1 MSGKHIELFLVDGEP
16 GGITTANISGWTG
29 HILSGPRTAL
39 TRLLDREEAHRNGV
53 YLLLGDDPDASR
65 ASPAISGKPRTSPLD
80 SVSTTD
86 KRTGGT
92 GPSSSAAV
100 TTPSTK
106 DTGATSRPGLLKSPT
121 SPSAA
126 RYQTTPRHRSP
137 GNSRRPSSPML
148 RCFSSRFV
156 ASSRSSES
164 TFFVAL
170 TGALNGKHLHLI
182 STLRF
187 SHSLPL
193 STELKP
199 GLALSGASSSCWKD
213 PASSANGPTRG
224 ARQVP
229 ADPMNPSALNTPN
242 SSMTEV
248 SLSRERSALSH
259 GISPSPRH
267 PPPALLPSATPAMAV
282 SPGPG
287 RAAPTRTGRTGPDR
301 WFHHPRRFSP
311 TLTKASSHDHS

>member
-29 HILSGPRTAL
+29 HILSGPAQPSLVSLTAKRL
-39 TRLLDREEAHRNGV
+39 TETASISSLVTTLMR
-53 YLLLGDDPDASR
+53 SR

-106 DTGATSRPGLLKSPT
+106 DTGATSRPGLLKLPT

-137 GNSRRPSSPML
+137 GNSQRPSSPML

-193 STELKP
+193 SAELKP
-199 GLALSGASSSCWKD
+199 GLAVSGTSSSCWKA
-213 PASSANGPTRG
+213 PASSANGAMR
-224 ARQVP
+224 AVRQVP
-229 ADPMNPSALNTPN
+229 ATPTETTGIGMPN
-242 SSMTEV
+242 SLMTEV
-248 SLSRERSALSH
+248 SLSRE
-259 GISPSPRH
+259 
-267 PPPALLPSATPAMAV
+267 
-282 SPGPG
+282 
-287 RAAPTRTGRTGPDR
+287 
-301 WFHHPRRFSP
+301 
-311 TLTKASSHDHS
+311 